1 MDEMLNEIVTD
12 GVDMMDHGLDLIIDD
27 GDLNVEADGIKDV
40 SEPGVHVDNMIVCD
54 SKMPSLSELGK
65 SGLVI
70 GVSAGIGT
78 AAGFAIA
85 EGVSKA
91 TSWGYHKIK
100 DANEKRKEKKA
111 AKKAEKEAKKS
122 KKDDVVDV
130 TAEEVKEVVQEVAE
144 ETKSEKT
151 EKTTKDKK

>member
-12 GVDMMDHGLDLIIDD
+12 GVDMMDQGLDLIIDD
-27 GDLNVEADGIKDV
+27 GDLNVAADSIKDA
-40 SEPGVHVDNMIVCD
+40 SESGIHVDSMVICD
-54 SKMPSLSELGK
+54 SKMPSLNELAKG
-65 SGLVI
+65 GLVM
-70 GVSAGIGT
+70 GVCAGVGT
-78 AAGFAIA
+78 AVGFTIA

-100 DANEKRKEKKA
+100 DINTNRKEKRA
-111 AKKAEKEAKKS
+111 AKRAEKEAKKS

-151 EKTTKDKK
+151 EKTAKDKK

>member
-1 MDEMLNEIVTD
+1 MLNEIVTD
-12 GVDMMDHGLDLIIDD
+12 GVDKMDQGLDLIIDD
-27 GDLNVEADGIKDV
+27 GDLNVEADSIKDA
-40 SEPGVHVDNMIVCD
+40 SESGIHVDNMIVCD

-65 SGLVI
+65 SGLVL
-70 GVSAGIGT
+70 GASVGIGT
-78 AAGFAIA
+78 AAGFGIA
-85 EGVSKA
+85 NGVSKV
-91 TSWGYHKIK
+91 TSWAYHKFK
-100 DANEKRKEKKA
+100 DANENRKEKSA
-111 AKKAEKEAKKS
+111 AKRAEKEAKKS